1 MVVKMKKNKVC
12 VMLIITGICTLL
24 LYCNDFRSQI
34 KMTSQY
40 FLDGCLLKYKDL
52 NQIREIIKNKT
63 TEKVKDIPI
72 ESIGNGSIDKQF
84 TYEEIKDGNKITLYD
99 KLGNVVYSVDYQY
112 PTISWVKE
120 LTSDILEIGVSF
132 GSPARYVFYFNKENA
147 QMSDTYFNEIL
158 IDNQYVAYMEDNHT
172 LILTDLF
179 KEGIVYKKIVREF
192 SVDANPIWSII
203 NIELMDEEHI
213 LLEYYK
219 GVQRQEEIEV
229 ITLEND

>member
-1 MVVKMKKNKVC
+1 MVVKMKKNIVSI
-12 VMLIITGICTLL
+12 MIIGICISLIS
-24 LYCNDFRSQI
+24 CNNFKPQI
-34 KMTSQY
+34 QITNQSL
-40 FLDGCLLKYKDL
+40 FIGRLLKYKGL
-52 NQIREIIKNKT
+52 NQIKDTINNKT
-63 TEKVKDIPI
+63 TKKEVENIPI
-72 ESIGNGSIDKQF
+72 DSISNGSIDEQF
-84 TYEEIKDGNKITLYD
+84 TNEEIKDGNKITLYD
-99 KLGNVVYSVDYQY
+99 KSGNVVYSVDYQY

-158 IDNQYVAYMEDNHT
+158 IDNQYVAYMEDNNT

-179 KEGIVYKKIVREF
+179 KEGIVYKRIVREF

-229 ITLEND
+229 ITLGND

>member
-1 MVVKMKKNKVC
+1 MKKNIVSI
-12 VMLIITGICTLL
+12 MIIGICISLIS
-24 LYCNDFRSQI
+24 CNNFMPQI
-34 KMTSQY
+34 QITNQSL
-40 FLDGCLLKYKDL
+40 FIGRLLKYKGL
-52 NQIREIIKNKT
+52 NQIKDTINNKT
-63 TEKVKDIPI
+63 TKKEVENIPI
-72 ESIGNGSIDKQF
+72 DSISNGSIDEQF
-84 TYEEIKDGNKITLYD
+84 TNEEIKDGNKITLYD
-99 KLGNVVYSVDYQY
+99 KSGNVVYSVDYQY

-158 IDNQYVAYMEDNHT
+158 IDNQYVAYMEDNNT

-179 KEGIVYKKIVREF
+179 KEGIVYKRIVREF

>member
-1 MVVKMKKNKVC
+1 
-12 VMLIITGICTLL
+12 
-24 LYCNDFRSQI
+24 
-34 KMTSQY
+34 
-40 FLDGCLLKYKDL
+40 
-52 NQIREIIKNKT
+52 
-63 TEKVKDIPI
+63 
-72 ESIGNGSIDKQF
+72 
-84 TYEEIKDGNKITLYD
+84 
-99 KLGNVVYSVDYQY
+99 
-112 PTISWVKE
+112 
-120 LTSDILEIGVSF
+120 
-132 GSPARYVFYFNKENA
+132 
-147 QMSDTYFNEIL
+147 MSDTYFNEIL

>member
-1 MVVKMKKNKVC
+1 MKKNIVSI
-12 VMLIITGICTLL
+12 MIIGICISLIS
-24 LYCNDFRSQI
+24 CNNFKPQI
-34 KMTSQY
+34 QITNQSL
-40 FLDGCLLKYKDL
+40 FIGRLLKYKGL
-52 NQIREIIKNKT
+52 NQIKDTINNKT
-63 TEKVKDIPI
+63 TKKEVENIPI
-72 ESIGNGSIDKQF
+72 DSISNGSIDEQF
-84 TYEEIKDGNKITLYD
+84 TNEEIKDGNKITLYD
-99 KLGNVVYSVDYQY
+99 KSGNVVYSVDYQY

-158 IDNQYVAYMEDNHT
+158 IDNQYVAYMEDNNT

-179 KEGIVYKKIVREF
+179 KEGIVYKRIVREF

-229 ITLEND
+229 ITLGND

>member
-1 MVVKMKKNKVC
+1 MKKNIVSI
-12 VMLIITGICTLL
+12 MIIGICISLIS
-24 LYCNDFRSQI
+24 CNNFKPQI
-34 KMTSQY
+34 QITNQSL
-40 FLDGCLLKYKDL
+40 FIGRLLKYKGL
-52 NQIREIIKNKT
+52 NQIKDTINNKT
-63 TEKVKDIPI
+63 TKKEVENIPI
-72 ESIGNGSIDKQF
+72 DSISNGSIDEQF
-84 TYEEIKDGNKITLYD
+84 TNEEIKDGNKITLYD
-99 KLGNVVYSVDYQY
+99 KSGNVVYSVDYQY

-158 IDNQYVAYMEDNHT
+158 IDNQYVAYMEDNNT

-179 KEGIVYKKIVREF
+179 KEGIVYKRIVREF

-229 ITLEND
+229 MTLGND

>member
-1 MVVKMKKNKVC
+1 MKKNIVSI
-12 VMLIITGICTLL
+12 MIIGICISLIS
-24 LYCNDFRSQI
+24 CNNFKPQI
-34 KMTSQY
+34 QITNQSL
-40 FLDGCLLKYKDL
+40 FIGRLLKYKGL
-52 NQIREIIKNKT
+52 NQIKDTINNKT
-63 TEKVKDIPI
+63 TKKEVENIPI
-72 ESIGNGSIDKQF
+72 DSISNGSIDEQF
-84 TYEEIKDGNKITLYD
+84 TNEEIKDGNKITLYD
-99 KLGNVVYSVDYQY
+99 KSGNVVYSVDYQY

-179 KEGIVYKKIVREF
+179 KEGIVYKRIVREF

-229 ITLEND
+229 ITLGND

>member
-1 MVVKMKKNKVC
+1 MVVKMKKNIVSI
-12 VMLIITGICTLL
+12 MIIGICISLIS
-24 LYCNDFRSQI
+24 CNNFKPQI
-34 KMTSQY
+34 QITNQSL
-40 FLDGCLLKYKDL
+40 FIGRLLKYKGL
-52 NQIREIIKNKT
+52 NQIKDTINNKT
-63 TEKVKDIPI
+63 TKKEVENIPI
-72 ESIGNGSIDKQF
+72 DSISNGSIDEQF
-84 TYEEIKDGNKITLYD
+84 TNEEIKDGNKITLYD
-99 KLGNVVYSVDYQY
+99 KSGNVVYSVDYQY

-179 KEGIVYKKIVREF
+179 KEGIVYKRIVREF

-229 ITLEND
+229 ITLGND